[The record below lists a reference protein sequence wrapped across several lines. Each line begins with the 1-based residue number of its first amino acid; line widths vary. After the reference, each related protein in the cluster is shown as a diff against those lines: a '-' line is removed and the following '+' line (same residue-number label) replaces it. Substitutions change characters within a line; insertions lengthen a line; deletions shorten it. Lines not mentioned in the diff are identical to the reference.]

1 MKTPLLR
8 KIVNQKIVPGSKEY
22 EEIHLLKKE
31 NDRRVMKL
39 NSQYRESK
47 EINHFLSQI
56 TEQTIDESV
65 NICLPFYTDFGKH
78 ITFGKHIFVNQ
89 NVTFVDLG
97 GIIIEDNVLIGP
109 MSRLVTVNHLI
120 HPKERRGLY
129 VQPIHINK
137 NVWLGTNVT
146 VLPGVTI
153 GENSIISAD
162 ATVTKDVPAN
172 VIMAGTPAK
181 ILKRITDE

>member
-129 VQPIHINK
+129 VQPIHIKK